1 MIKVL
6 NEENNWRWKTKEEC
20 LCGAILQVDSAS
32 IWGDLEDDKMCYYYY
47 CPKCGEKNYIDEQ
60 KINTMPRNQRLHL
73 KSKNETWFSTGF
85 ERL

>member
-1 MIKVL
+1 MRSNI
-6 NEENNWRWKTKEEC
+6 TSGFC
-20 LCGAILQVDSAS
+20 FYM
-32 IWGDLEDDKMCYYYY
+32 GDLEDDKMCYYYY